1 MEWEIAGCYGWVWC
15 YVMGVRLGVMDVVAG
30 INGDLGDQNRVGVGA

>member
-1 MEWEIAGCYGWVWC
+1 MDGFG
-15 YVMGVRLGVMDVVAG
+15 VMNVMGVMDVVAG